1 MLVSKKG
8 YYFIKVIL
16 FLAFS
21 KKGSFSIKEL
31 AERLA
36 ISEKILEQALLGLK
50 NRGILSSKRG
60 PQGGY
65 WLSADVKDMTLMD
78 ILGTTGKKLEIF
90 PGDRD
95 RKTRFLDEVLEAVE
109 SDVEKDVLKT
119 FENVRIKDLVA
130 IIKERVTETELNYK
144 I

>member
-1 MLVSKKG
+1 MVSKKG

-31 AERLA
+31 SERLA
-36 ISEKILEQALLGLK
+36 ISEKVLEQVLLGLK

-65 WLSADVKDMTLMD
+65 WLSEDVDDMTLMD
-78 ILGTTGKKLEIF
+78 IVEMTGKKPEIF
-90 PGDRD
+90 PGDRE
-95 RKTRFLDEVLEAVE
+95 RATSFLDEVLETVE
-109 SDVEKDVLKT
+109 YNVGKDVLKT
-119 FENVRIKDLVA
+119 FEKVRIRDLVA
-130 IIKERVTETELNYK
+130 IIKERVTETGLNYT